1 MSKRRSVSGRARS
14 PPNAWLAKAT
24 RPDRCSLRI
33 PIALGLLSGSWS
45 RRSARREISSRVFLT
60 KTAKSQ
66 FVSKNSDL
74 SPAPWRP
81 YRRLPPWVTP
91 ESDNMCLD
99 RQTGPHVQVVTVA
112 FIASTFFRCRF
123 RPCVSA
129 RKAFFIGVKV
139 ASPKALNDRK

>member
-1 MSKRRSVSGRARS
+1 MFIRSSILRTMKGRLELRLCSIES
-14 PPNAWLAKAT
+14 PQ
-24 RPDRCSLRI
+24 
-33 PIALGLLSGSWS
+33 LSS
-45 RRSARREISSRVFLT
+45 ICNHT
-60 KTAKSQ
+60 
-66 FVSKNSDL
+66 
-74 SPAPWRP
+74 
-81 YRRLPPWVTP
+81 VTP
-91 ESDNMCLD
+91 ESDDMCLD